1 MTDPL
6 TELTEALQKL
16 ARAPMTSA
24 PDMQK
29 LMAAQRRNI
38 EALAAANKVALDG
51 AQALA
56 RRQMEIVQQIAGE
69 FSQTVEVVT
78 QPGTPQEKAAQQA
91 ERMKQAYATA
101 LDQARELR
109 DLMQT
114 ANAETLNVLNARF
127 LEALDE
133 VRSMLDQPK
142 P

>member
-69 FSQTVEVVT
+69 FSQTVGVVT